1 MYRVVKF
8 FTDLQDGD
16 HPYHVGEA
24 FPRDGVEVTEERIK
38 ELSGRENR
46 QGVPLIE
53 YAGEQDSEQETESP
67 VDECENGADESGDST
82 ESAEPEKKPVKKKS
96 SQNGRKKVSGKA

>member
-24 FPRDGVEVTEERIK
+24 FPRDGVEVTGERIK
-38 ELSGRENR
+38 ELSGQENR

-53 YAGEQDSEQETESP
+53 YTGEQDSEQETESP
-67 VDECENGADESGDST
+67 VDECEDGADESGDST
-82 ESAEPEKKPVKKKS
+82 ESTEPEKKPVKKKS
-96 SQNGRKKVSGKA
+96 SKNGRKKVSEKE

>member
-8 FTDLQDGD
+8 FTDLQDGG

-53 YAGEQDSEQETESP
+53 NVEQP
-67 VDECENGADESGDST
+67 A
-82 ESAEPEKKPVKKKS
+82 KKRTS
-96 SQNGRKKVSGKA
+96 RKKQG

>member
-16 HPYHVGEA
+16 HPYHVGET
-24 FPRDGVEVTEERIK
+24 FPRDGVEVTEARIK
-38 ELSGRENR
+38 ELSGNENR

-53 YAGEQDSEQETESP
+53 NVEQ
-67 VDECENGADESGDST
+67 
-82 ESAEPEKKPVKKKS
+82 PVKKRTS
-96 SQNGRKKVSGKA
+96 RKKQG

>member
-38 ELSGRENR
+38 ELSGQENR

-53 YAGEQDSEQETESP
+53 YTGEQDSEQETESP
-67 VDECENGADESGDST
+67 VDECEDGADESGDST
-82 ESAEPEKKPVKKKS
+82 ESTEPEKKPVKKKS
-96 SQNGRKKVSGKA
+96 SKNGRKKVSEKE